1 MIAFTKKLVLRTSR
15 PSFVPDA
22 AGRHHPLG
30 RIAMRWLWPSVV
42 LGTILIGCTSSSVQD
57 GGVGRLSDSGT
68 MTSDGPNADS
78 GLCMISASNYD
89 QSCTVDTD
97 CSMVSSGDYC
107 SATCLCGG
115 SAINVGALAKFN
127 ADVAK
132 TPLGSGAL
140 GNVFCGCPFSWGPCC
155 RHGTCVGE
163 RGGCSS
169 PSDSLPACADA
180 GGTCMPFGSCG
191 QPGPPDACAYS
202 DEMCCVP

>member
-1 MIAFTKKLVLRTSR
+1 L
-15 PSFVPDA
+15 
-22 AGRHHPLG
+22 
-30 RIAMRWLWPSVV
+30 
-42 LGTILIGCTSSSVQD
+42 SSAQDCNSNPPNPGSGICCLEFQEGGSVQGDAEETPSD
-57 GGVGRLSDSGT
+57 GS
-68 MTSDGPNADS
+68 SDGPNADS